1 MGTKIVRVIAIVLSV
16 LMAGSAFF
24 GVISALIR

>member
-1 MGTKIVRVIAIVLSV
+1 MGTKTVRAISVVLAV

-24 GVISALIR
+24 GVISALIH

>member
-1 MGTKIVRVIAIVLSV
+1 MGTKTVRVISVVLAV

-24 GVISALIR
+24 GVISAFIH